1 MGGMG
6 RNRRY
11 CPVGLILAP
20 TRELATQ
27 IHAESL
33 KLTYCTSIHC
43 VVVYGGMDIRQQ
55 FRELDRGCDVVV
67 GTPGRLMD
75 FVERGRISLA
85 QISYLCL
92 DEVSTHA
99 SHTNSRTLLFL
110 LLSLLSFPQHSL
122 APAFHHRVMSVFKA
136 CEIQTPP
143 RPLLLCLF
151 LSLFS
156 HLLLSPLPS
165 TLHCISITADS
176 SPTSFLLLSLPLLF
190 PSVARP
196 TACWTWASSPR
207 FATSFWART

>member
-1 MGGMG
+1 MINGRPAPIGGMG

-99 SHTNSRTLLFL
+99 AHHA
-110 LLSLLSFPQHSL
+110 LSKL
-122 APAFHHRVMSVFKA
+122 AHNAL
-136 CEIQTPP
+136 PP
-143 RPLLLCLF
+143 
-151 LSLFS
+151 
-156 HLLLSPLPS
+156 SPP
-165 TLHCISITADS
+165 
-176 SPTSFLLLSLPLLF
+176 LF
-190 PSVARP
+190 PFPHSIH
-196 TACWTWASSPR
+196 
-207 FATSFWART
+207 